1 MTPTSNAMTTL
12 TYLGAQFP
20 TIAVCFLG
28 VILALVQSQR
38 QPRVAIM
45 VAAALGFLLVVSVAQ
60 PLLQPAI
67 NNTILRQMRSGG
79 MNLQSS
85 SLFFGGVGFFFNL
98 PRAIAL
104 GVLAYAAF
112 VDRPVQAFYGHV
124 PAPKGY
130 PLSQAPQAHSTS
142 AARDPSPPANAAR

>member
-45 VAAALGFLLVVSVAQ
+45 VAAALGFLLVVSAVSYTHLTL
-60 PLLQPAI
+60 P
-67 NNTILRQMRSGG
+67 TILR
-79 MNLQSS
+79 
-85 SLFFGGVGFFFNL
+85 V
-98 PRAIAL
+98 
-104 GVLAYAAF
+104 
-112 VDRPVQAFYGHV
+112 
-124 PAPKGY
+124 
-130 PLSQAPQAHSTS
+130 
-142 AARDPSPPANAAR
+142 